1 MTLLLAVFATLLV
14 AISLPDSC
22 NAFIKTKNCFSRIQF
37 NYNKDLNTDETQSS
51 TQTST
56 LLNGW
61 KFNKGVASL
70 ADLGC
75 IGDRGEFYYHPTKK
89 ARVVIPKENLMIDK
103 TTGQMRQVAGKSKV
117 VPIFPYSS
125 ILIPTGAEW
134 LNIFEMKHRM
144 LLSDVNDMPD
154 EGGLFGFSYYSA
166 SQQKIALIG
175 TLAKVTNR
183 KLLDDGRVFVTVEG
197 VKKFYIEEFTAE
209 NPYLKARVRLLN
221 DYTEFQ
227 DSSELDALEE
237 AVFTELRT
245 NMNLMTHI
253 FPSKNY
259 KVSEKILRYRP
270 SSISSRIGDRV
281 VKMTTEA
288 QEMARREKF
297 SYAVL
302 DMLQVSSSTKLR

>member
-1 MTLLLAVFATLLV
+1 MMTILLPFFATVLILLC
-14 AISLPDSC
+14 LGHRCD
-22 NAFIKTKNCFSRIQF
+22 AFIKNKGTICPRIHF
-37 NYNKDLNTDETQSS
+37 NNNNHQELNMDSIRIS
-51 TQTST
+51 TQ
-56 LLNGW
+56 LHGW

-89 ARVVIPKENLMIDK
+89 ARVVVPKENLMIDK

-125 ILIPTGAEW
+125 ILVPTGAEW

-183 KLLDDGRVFVTVEG
+183 KLLDDGRVFITVEG

-209 NPYLKARVRLLN
+209 SPYLKARVRLLN
-221 DYTEFQ
+221 DYTELQ
-227 DSSELDALEE
+227 DTSELDALEE

-259 KVSEKILRYRP
+259 KVSEQILRYRP
-270 SSISSRIGDRV
+270 SGISSRIGDRV

-288 QEMARREKF
+288 QEMARREQF